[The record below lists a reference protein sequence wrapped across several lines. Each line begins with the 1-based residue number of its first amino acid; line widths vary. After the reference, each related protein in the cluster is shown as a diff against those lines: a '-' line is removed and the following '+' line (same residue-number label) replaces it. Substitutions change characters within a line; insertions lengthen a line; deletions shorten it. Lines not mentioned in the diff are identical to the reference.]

1 MDHKLILTV
10 PENIYEPLSETARQS
25 GQTPEELAIQWLA
38 TAVQNV
44 VDDPV
49 EEFIGAFSSAI
60 PEWPDEHDRLIGQA
74 LRRKMDNSDDQGK

>member
-1 MDHKLILTV
+1 MDHKLILTI

-38 TAVQNV
+38 TAVQKV

-49 EEFIGAFSSAI
+49 EEFIGAFRSAI
-60 PEWPDEHDRLIGQA
+60 PNWPDEHDKVIGQG
-74 LRRKMDNSDDQGK
+74 LMRKLNNSDDQGK

>member
-60 PEWPDEHDRLIGQA
+60 PDWPEEHDRLIGQA
-74 LRRKMDNSDDQGK
+74 LIRKMDNSDDQGK